1 MPITRQ
7 PHVLAIV
14 AALAVAGCASN
25 APRLTNQQDQALYRA
40 HAGEPVKSFRYF
52 GRIRQWETVGDSG
65 VAVWTRP
72 DTAFLLDV
80 SQGCLDLEWSPSLSM
95 TTERDRVQVGFN
107 DILVQRTG
115 DKAVKR
121 CRIQAIR
128 PLDVEGLR
136 NAQKQLADLG

>member
-1 MPITRQ
+1 MRSKSQ
-7 PHVLAIV
+7 LHAFVFL
-14 AALAVAGCASN
+14 AALAVAGCASD
-25 APRLTNQQDQALYRA
+25 APRLTNQQDQALY
-40 HAGEPVKSFRYF
+40 HTYAGKPVKSFPYF
-52 GRIRQWETVGDSG
+52 GGIRQWETVGDSG

-95 TTERDRVQVGFN
+95 TTEHDRVHVGFN

-128 PLDVEGLR
+128 PLDVKGLR

>member
-1 MPITRQ
+1 MRSKSQ
-7 PHVLAIV
+7 LHAFVLL
-14 AALAVAGCASN
+14 AALAVAGCASD
-25 APRLTNQQDQALYRA
+25 APRLTNQQDQALYRTY
-40 HAGEPVKSFRYF
+40 AGKPVKSFPYF
-52 GRIRQWETVGDSG
+52 GGIRQWETVGDSG

-95 TTERDRVQVGFN
+95 TTEHDRVHVGFN

-128 PLDVEGLR
+128 PLDVKGLR